1 MLRDSRHAPV
11 LVDPATGQ
19 VDMLRLAHSL
29 GLTTTEVAAI
39 AQPPEGDA
47 HLSPPAE
54 DPQDRLRQAARIAG
68 GLHQLTGGD
77 GHQVA
82 IWLRA
87 PHPELDHAAPL
98 ELMQNSELHIVA
110 DLVDDMLSGAPA

>member
-1 MLRDSRHAPV
+1 MLRDARHAPA

-19 VDMLRLAHSL
+19 VDKLRLADSL
-29 GLTTTEVAAI
+29 GLTSAEVEAI

-47 HLSPPAE
+47 RPSPLAE
-54 DPQDRLRQAARIAG
+54 DPQDRLRQAALIAG

-77 GHQVA
+77 RHQVA

-87 PHPELDHAAPL
+87 PHPDLDDATPL
-98 ELMQNSELHIVA
+98 ELMRGAELHVVA
-110 DLVDDMLSGAPA
+110 DLVDDALSGAPA

>member
-1 MLRDSRHAPV
+1 MLRDACHAPV

-19 VDMLRLAHSL
+19 VDKLRLAISL
-29 GLTTTEVAAI
+29 GLTRAEVDAI

-47 HLSPPAE
+47 HPIPLAE
-54 DPQDRLRQAARIAG
+54 DPQGRLRQAVFIAR
-68 GLHQLTGGD
+68 GLHELTGGD
-77 GHQVA
+77 TQQVA

-87 PHPELDHAAPL
+87 PHPVLDDAAPL
-98 ELMQNSELHIVA
+98 ELMQGSELQIVA